1 MDAPAVGPGGGEAA
15 LPGGIVVRCFARTD
29 VGLLREHNEDDFL
42 VADLTRRVR
51 TLLPDVQDHALGP
64 GGSLFVVCDGM
75 GGAAAGEVASRTAV
89 KTFGER
95 FFAAGVPV
103 DLRAALHQTLQEA
116 NQAILADAAV
126 NPLRANMAT
135 TCTAAVVRGQELVLG
150 HIGDCRAYLAHDG
163 QLFSLT
169 EDHSLGGEYRRQGQP
184 LPPDKQSLS
193 NVLTRWLGNEAGVEP
208 DIGEPVLLAE
218 GATLVLCSDG
228 LTKVVRD
235 PDILRIVSMH
245 LPQRACQLLVER
257 ARKEGGPDNITVL
270 VARLNRA

>member
-1 MDAPAVGPGGGEAA
+1 MNHDSPPSSPGTGLRLIHASLSDIGCRREKNEDAVGAFACEDPPGA
-15 LPGGIVVRCFARTD
+15 T
-29 VGLLREHNEDDFL
+29 
-42 VADLTRRVR
+42 
-51 TLLPDVQDHALGP
+51 
-64 GGSLFVVCDGM
+64 LFVIADGV
-75 GGAAAGEVASRTAV
+75 GGNAAGEVASRTAV

>member
-1 MDAPAVGPGGGEAA
+1 MNHDSPPSPPGTGLRLIHASLSDIGCRREKNEDAVGIFACDEPPGA
-15 LPGGIVVRCFARTD
+15 L
-29 VGLLREHNEDDFL
+29 
-42 VADLTRRVR
+42 
-51 TLLPDVQDHALGP
+51 
-64 GGSLFVVCDGM
+64 LFVVADGV
-75 GGAAAGEVASRTAV
+75 GGNAAGEVASRTAV
-89 KTFGER
+89 QTFGER

-103 DLRAALHQTLQEA
+103 DLQAALHQTLQEA
-116 NQAILADAAV
+116 NQAILADAAT

-135 TCTAAVVRGQELVLG
+135 TCTAAVIRGQELVLG
-150 HIGDCRAYLAHDG
+150 HIGDCRAYLAQDG
-163 QLFSLT
+163 QLFALT
-169 EDHSLGGEYRRQGQP
+169 EDHSLAGEYRRQGET
-184 LPPDKQSLS
+184 LPPDKQNLS
-193 NVLTRWLGNEAGVEP
+193 NVLTRWLGNEAGVDP
-208 DIGEPVLLAE
+208 DITEPVMLAE